1 MSDDQAAS
9 AASGEILFG
18 GSTTSPFAAGV
29 TGGQAPW
36 VRALEAAFTQ
46 LTSTPKGRDAYG
58 DPNRGATLV
67 QAWRTVQLFGVPPR
81 VCLLVTGQPR
91 VAVDGITRVIS
102 LSADDFVAG
111 LATLLTRDTRAAAQL
126 FTFDGR
132 TGHAVMLLGAD
143 ADGTGFTFHD
153 PWPGD
158 SLLSRHA
165 NAAGVDARRVGTR
178 WHVTA
183 AELARV
189 AVAAFVPPLLWAEV
203 TGQPGRLS
211 YAAFQA
217 TEFWS
222 FFHVREASRDD
233 RDPTSVLV
241 LLKTGGFAEHVDL
254 ELTLGERALVTSAEL
269 RLRES
274 WLIGPPYGVN
284 PFATDVAASFLAT
297 ATPPLDRPQVEP
309 ITRVIRA
316 FRLDAATK
324 ARLEDPEFIASDTG
338 RALQAYAGVGSDS
351 LRLPM
356 AGSVLGIETDSSVG
370 EPWRSLRIDCV

>member
-1 MSDDQAAS
+1 MSDDRAD
-9 AASGEILFG
+9 SGEIVFDG
-18 GSTTSPFAAGV
+18 PSTTSSAVGV
-29 TGGQAPW
+29 AVGQAPW
-36 VRALEAAFTQ
+36 VRALEQAFVQ
-46 LTSTPKGRDAYG
+46 VTSTPEGRELYG

-81 VCLLVTGQPR
+81 VCLLVAGRPR
-91 VAVDGITRVIS
+91 ASAEGIARVVTV
-102 LSADDFVAG
+102 SADDFVAG
-111 LATLLTRDTRAAAQL
+111 LTSLLTRDGRAATQL

-132 TGHAVMLLGAD
+132 TGHAVTLFGAD
-143 ADGTGFTFHD
+143 ADGGGFTFHD

-158 SLLSRHA
+158 SLLSKHA

-189 AVAAFVPPLLWAEV
+189 AVAAFVPPLPWAEV

-211 YAAFQA
+211 YAELQ
-217 TEFWS
+217 TTDFWS

-233 RDPTSVLV
+233 RDPADVLV
-241 LLKTGGFAEHVDL
+241 LLKTGGFKEHVDL
-254 ELTLGERALVTSAEL
+254 DLTLNEHGLIRSAEL

-284 PFATDVAASFLAT
+284 PFATDIAASFLAIL
-297 ATPPLDRPQVEP
+297 APPLDRPQVEP
-309 ITRVIRA
+309 IVQAIRA
-316 FRLDAATK
+316 FRLDAANK
-324 ARLEDPEFIASDTG
+324 ARFEDPDFVASEAG
-338 RALQAYAGVGSDS
+338 RALQAYAGVGSDT
-351 LRLPM
+351 LRLPLT
-356 AGSVLGIETDSSVG
+356 GSVLSIGPDPGSVG